1 MTDPGPP
8 RTGENGLHFGG
19 MKKKDVGK
27 QFCFLLTDPLGQA
40 EMWCSRDNG
49 WHQSPPP
56 KVREFLCDRCWVAF

>member
-27 QFCFLLTDPLGQA
+27 QFCFSLTDPLGQA
-40 EMWCSRDNG
+40 EMWCSSDIMVGIRVLL
-49 WHQSPPP
+49 Q
-56 KVREFLCDRCWVAF
+56 K